1 MLKSPI
7 ILVIIALVL
16 SLGSGY
22 VGYKW
27 GRMIEKSIMDQIYP
41 SKPVPQVPAKNNRR

>member
-1 MLKSPI
+1 MLKSPTMLI
-7 ILVIIALVL
+7 IIALVL

-27 GRMIEKSIMDQIYP
+27 GKSIEKSIMDQIYP
-41 SKPVPQVPAKNNRR
+41 SKPVPQIPAKNNRR